1 MKAPTPLLRLSS
13 GTGNT
18 YQIPSPQ
25 PDTLILMPIRQAQ
38 DKPFDS
44 TQGKQNI
51 TKRQVVWTGAVALI
65 LLIPLAMQFQPFTD
79 EVQWNEAIAYGVI
92 LLIAGGFY
100 ELWLWLQTRTGAYRI
115 AFGVGLAGMLF
126 LGWVSG
132 AVGIIGSE
140 NQPVNLMYWAVPAVL
155 LIGSL
160 ISRFKPRGMARTLF
174 ATALVQVLVPVVAL
188 IISPEVSWGN
198 VGVIGVFVVNSIF
211 ALMFVGSA
219 LLFRRASAS
228 TTKLEA

>member
-1 MKAPTPLLRLSS
+1 MQ
-13 GTGNT
+13 NT
-18 YQIPSPQ
+18 
-25 PDTLILMPIRQAQ
+25 
-38 DKPFDS
+38 
-44 TQGKQNI
+44 
-51 TKRQVVWTGAVALI
+51 TKRLMVWAVVVALI
-65 LLIPLAMQFQPFTD
+65 VMIPLAMQFTN
-79 EVQWNEAIAYGVI
+79 EVQWDEAVAYSVI
-92 LLIAGGFY
+92 LLAAGGFY
-100 ELWLWLQTRTGAYRI
+100 ELWQWLKTRTRAYRV
-115 AFGVGLAGMLF
+115 AFGIGLVGVLL

-140 NQPVNLMYWAVPAVL
+140 DNPVNLMYWAVFAVG

-211 ALMFVGSA
+211 ALLFVVSA
-219 LLFRRASAS
+219 LLFLHASAVGPKQAQGQS
-228 TTKLEA
+228 